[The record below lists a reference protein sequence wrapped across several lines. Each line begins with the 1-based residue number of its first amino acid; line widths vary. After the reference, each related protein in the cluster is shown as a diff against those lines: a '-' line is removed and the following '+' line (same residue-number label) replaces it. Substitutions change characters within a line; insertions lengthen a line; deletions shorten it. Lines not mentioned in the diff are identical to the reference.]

1 MNIKNI
7 REEITK
13 NKGKNVTGRINV
25 GRNKY
30 EIFEGII
37 SETYPA
43 LFTISNGNETKAF
56 CYSDIL
62 TQTLLLNYK

>member
-1 MNIKNI
+1 MIENVKNGIEELIGKKAIIKYNL
-7 REEITK
+7 
-13 NKGKNVTGRINV
+13 